1 MGAIGSKIPAMKS
14 VAKRFKGNFRLL
26 GNAHFWIPTKK
37 SKEAL
42 LKRQGLKIKNM
53 EYPYLK
59 TDYFT
64 IKNLRHLRNRLKLSR
79 PFYGSIMT
87 ASIVKGKLCE

>member
-1 MGAIGSKIPAMKS
+1 MGVTGSKISAMKC

-26 GNAHFWIPTKK
+26 SNAHLCIPTKK
-37 SKEAL
+37 SMETL

-59 TDYFT
+59 TDYFK
-64 IKNLRHLRNRLKLSR
+64 IKNLRHLRDRLKLSL

-87 ASIVKGKLCE
+87 ACIIKGKLNE